1 MLLQIIVRMN
11 NRTIARST
19 WIFPLLEAAME
30 RMKAGLR
37 RIARRAA
44 STVVVS
50 KQIPFHNKITL
61 FFEQFN
67 NIKSLNEYFHTL

>member
-30 RMKAGLR
+30 RMKAGLS

-61 FFEQFN
+61 FFN
-67 NIKSLNEYFHTL
+67 NIKSLNEYFHTI